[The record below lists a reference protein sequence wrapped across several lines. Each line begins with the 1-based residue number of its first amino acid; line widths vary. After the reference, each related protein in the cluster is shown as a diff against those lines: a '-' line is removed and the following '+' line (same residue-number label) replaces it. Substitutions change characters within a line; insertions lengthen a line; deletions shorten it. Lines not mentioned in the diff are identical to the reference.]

1 MQTVDLAS
9 RAFLD
14 HKPEIYRRLREEEPV
29 HRGRMS
35 FLLRVWLVSRHEDC
49 LLVLKDPRFVRNR
62 SHFGGSRLPFPFP
75 VPRAVTLLSRNMILE
90 DEPAHRRL
98 RNLVQQAF
106 TPRAVA
112 LLGERLE
119 GLIGRLLDDLE
130 PRGRV
135 DLQAAFALP
144 IPVAAIRDLMGVPAD
159 EMERFRA
166 AFGVV
171 TKGFTLWKLLGT
183 LLVGLPRTVR
193 FLRGLVRRK
202 RDHPGDDILTRL
214 IRAEEAGEALSEDE
228 LVSMTLLLMVAGYE
242 TTVHLITNA
251 VAALLAHPD
260 ELARVRESPEL
271 LEPAIEEV
279 LRWDGPV
286 LSTKLLYPLEDVTL
300 HGVTIRRGEAVMP
313 LLAAANRDP
322 EVFPDPDRFDV
333 GRTPNRHLGFG
344 YGIHFCL
351 GAPLARLEARL
362 ALRALLE
369 RNPRLALAVP
379 VERLRRDA
387 APGWNRYEELPV
399 LLG

>member
-1 MQTVDLAS
+1 MVVDLAS
-9 RAFLD
+9 RRFLD
-14 HKPEIYRRLREEEPV
+14 HKTEVYRRLREEDPV

-35 FLLRVWLVSRHEDC
+35 FLRVWLVSRYEDC
-49 LLVLKDPRFVRNR
+49 IALLRDPRFVRNR
-62 SHFGGSRLPFPFP
+62 TRFGGGRLPFPFP
-75 VPRAVTLLSRNMILE
+75 VPRAVTLLARNMILE
-90 DEPAHRRL
+90 DEPEHRRL
-98 RNLVQQAF
+98 RNLVHQAF
-106 TPRAVA
+106 TPRAVG

-119 GLIGRLLDDLE
+119 GLVHALLDELE

-135 DLQAAFALP
+135 DLQEGFALP
-144 IPVAAIRDLMGVPAD
+144 IPVAAIRDLMGVPAE

-166 AFGVV
+166 SFRAV

-183 LLVGLPRTVR
+183 LLIGLPRTVR
-193 FLRGLVRRK
+193 FLRGLIARK
-202 RDHPGDDILTRL
+202 RANPGDDILTDL
-214 IRAEEAGEALSEDE
+214 IRAEEAGDRLSEDE
-228 LVSMTLLLMVAGYE
+228 LVSMALLLMVAGYE

-251 VAALLAHPD
+251 VGALLLHP
-260 ELARVRESPEL
+260 EQLARVREDPSL

-286 LSTKLLYPLEDVTL
+286 ESTKLLYPVEDVTM
-300 HGVTIRRGEAVMP
+300 HGVTMRRGQAVLP

-322 EVFPDPDRFDV
+322 AVFPDPEVFDV

-362 ALRALLE
+362 ALRILLE
-369 RNPRLALAVP
+369 RNPELRLAVP
-379 VERLRRDA
+379 PERLRRSRMM
-387 APGWNRYEELPV
+387 GWRRYDEMPV